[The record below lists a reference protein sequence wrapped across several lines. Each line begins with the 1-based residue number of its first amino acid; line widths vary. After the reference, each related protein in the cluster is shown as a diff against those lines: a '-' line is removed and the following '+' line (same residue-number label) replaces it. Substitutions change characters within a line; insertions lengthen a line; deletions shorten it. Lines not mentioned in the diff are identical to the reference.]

1 MKNRTILLLVLVV
14 FLAFSTFASNLAFA
28 GYLYG
33 ISYDFSNPQNP
44 DGVPYLCRI
53 DPTDGSYVTVSQT
66 PHIWG
71 MAYNNSDGYLYGMRE
86 NTNGLL
92 RIDPADGTYDVI
104 SVPGVPEVTNGF
116 TYNASDGYLYG
127 AGSARTVP
135 IPGNGDL
142 FRIDLTDSSYDFVST
157 TPGYVT
163 GLTYNSS
170 NGYLYG
176 MSGSYLFRIDPTDG
190 TYTQVSAG
198 PERIFGFTFNS
209 SDGYLYGLQGKPY
222 FPDNTTG
229 SLYRIDSGN
238 GSYVLVSDNSA
249 PNVTALAYIPEP
261 ATLLLLAL
269 GSLLVTRQR
278 RQTVRS
284 LRCIAPIMTKFPLN
298 AIPQSPS
305 F

>member
-1 MKNRTILLLVLVV
+1 MKKQLILVLVAVV
-14 FLAFSTFASNLAFA
+14 FFVLTTWACESACA

-33 ISYDFSNPQNP
+33 ISYDFSNPQIP

-53 DPTDGSYVTVSQT
+53 DPADGSYVTVSQT

-71 MAYNNSDGYLYGMRE
+71 MTYNNSDGYLYGMSS

-92 RIDPADGTYDVI
+92 RIDPVDGSYDVI
-104 SVPGVPEVTNGF
+104 SVPGIPEVTNGLA
-116 TYNASDGYLYG
+116 YNTSNGYLYG
-127 AGSARTVP
+127 AGSAQTVP

-157 TPGYVT
+157 AHGYVI
-163 GLTYNSS
+163 GLTYNSN

-176 MSGSYLFRIDPTDG
+176 LSMGYLFRIDPADG
-190 TYTQVSAG
+190 SFTQVSAG
-198 PERIFGFTFNS
+198 PEGIFGLTFNS
-209 SDGYLYGLQGKPY
+209 SDGYLYGLQGIPY

-229 SLYRIDSGN
+229 SLYRIDPGN

-261 ATLLLLAL
+261 ATFLLFAFAAILL
-269 GSLLVTRQR
+269 RKKR
-278 RQTVRS
+278 
-284 LRCIAPIMTKFPLN
+284 
-298 AIPQSPS
+298 
-305 F
+305 